1 VTAREWKAGD
11 RALLP
16 VVVVGSPDG
25 VNVSFRLPDFDL
37 TFATVRSTNLI
48 PDDRRPSWLPGQ
60 PGDVAEW
67 GGKRRGRSADG
78 EWWNFADSVWE
89 AATDDDVP
97 ADAVLVL
104 PAKTRGVQ
112 TWGDRQSDDWIVSGP
127 AKTREA

>member
-1 VTAREWKAGD
+1 MTAREWKAGD

-67 GGKRRGRSADG
+67 GGGRYVYTD
-78 EWWNFADSVWE
+78 VWYRIDRE
-89 AATDDDVP
+89 DHTSGVSNKDVP

-104 PAKTRGVQ
+104 PAKTR
-112 TWGDRQSDDWIVSGP
+112 
-127 AKTREA
+127 EATP

>member
-1 VTAREWKAGD
+1 MTEREWKPGD
-11 RALLP
+11 KALLP
-16 VVVVGSPDG
+16 VTIVSRCPDTEPWWEVDVGSEKDG
-25 VNVSFRLPDFDL
+25 YRMS
-37 TFATVRSTNLI
+37 VRAADLI
-48 PDDRRPSWLPGQ
+48 PDERRPPWWPPQ

-104 PAKTRGVQ
+104 PAR
-112 TWGDRQSDDWIVSGP
+112 
-127 AKTREA
+127 TREVTP